1 MILYYR
7 SVSLLFHMFNSQ
19 RFFPSDMGRV
29 PCSIAATAIDWAV
42 LSSATVHLSTGF

>member
-29 PCSIAATAIDWAV
+29 PYTG
-42 LSSATVHLSTGF
+42 STGLGNRLDRHDRIPPRFD